1 MNAAKLRLVAIC
13 LFTLLFS
20 GCSDTVSKKEWNEQ
34 DVHLVNAINRVGERA
49 TDAQDQIRRAQDEI
63 RRLKNEISDLEKRIE
78 RLERK

>member
-1 MNAAKLRLVAIC
+1 MRKRSLMNAAKLRLVAIC

-49 TDAQDQIRRAQDEI
+49 TDAQDKI
-63 RRLKNEISDLEKRIE
+63 RRLEDEISDLKKRIE